1 MPLDL
6 SGNTLNKT
14 SIGPKGEV
22 IKQIINDNLVIHLDA
37 GNKNSYSG
45 SGSTWTDLSGNGYN
59 ATLQNSPSFNS
70 SNGGSIVMN
79 GSNNYASI
87 DVNSWIRTRSTV
99 YTLSTFFYLTT
110 SNGGAPFCLMTLP
123 NDSNNND
130 GFWQHLNLGNWL
142 WRTEDNVSG
151 EFGGNVEAPSGWV
164 GGNWYHQTVI
174 VRTNSVSFY
183 RNASLISTISTTFSW
198 ANLRNDSG
206 NTPYVLLGA
215 GYGLDYYLTGRISN
229 FLMYDKELSA
239 SEIIQNYKAQKSRF
253 GL

>member
-6 SGNTLNKT
+6 NGNKLNST
-14 SIGPKGEV
+14 SIGPRGEI
-22 IKQIINDNLVIHLDA
+22 IKQIVTDNLILHLDA

-45 SGSTWTDLSGNGYN
+45 SGTVWTDLSGNGYN
-59 ATLQNSPSFNS
+59 GTLTNGPTYS
-70 SNGGSIVMN
+70 SGNGGTIQFDGTNDYVSV
-79 GSNNYASI
+79 
-87 DVNSWIRTRSTV
+87 DVNSFIRSRSTV
-99 YTLSTFFYLTT
+99 YTFSTFFYLTT

-123 NDSNNND
+123 NDNNNND

-151 EFGGNVEAPSGWV
+151 EFGGNVEAPSTFA
-164 GGNWYHQTVI
+164 NATWYHLTVI

-183 RNASLISTISTTFSW
+183 RNANLVSTISTTFAW
-198 ANLRNDSG
+198 ANMRSD
-206 NTPYVLLGA
+206 NTPYLLIGA
-215 GYGLDYYLTGRISN
+215 GYGLDYYLTGNIAN

-239 SEIIQNYKAQKSRF
+239 SEIRFNYNSQKSRF